1 MKTDGS
7 LSNTSDAEEEEVHSE
22 KELNMVPMH
31 RNNFTLF
38 SICNMLATPLSP
50 HYFVKTEGNFNL
62 FIISLL
68 TFLIHRYIT
77 DNAAILLPYYES
89 LTISLDVSIAV
100 YHVPSSAPLS
110 GLPHRQSKNEFD
122 AREEYLRGLDT
133 QYNVLQWL
141 VEPAD
146 MTELFWS
153 SFRSRYR
160 GMSDSSIFLNLLLI
174 VVRYVDCT
182 DFVHDSNGFPHIFK
196 LRHFLLAL
204 CVEIVA
210 VAFPSVPS
218 VPNYV
223 KSTSTSIACVH
234 IHPSNVQVRVAM
246 IAFPL
251 HNSTGLRRPIMRVRS
266 TLHLDIKACFPR
278 CPNVPLLTR
287 ENVKSPVT
295 CRLSSLIVQL
305 DQHVAF
311 WYRTE
316 AYPEATPG
324 AKFLKN

>member
-1 MKTDGS
+1 
-7 LSNTSDAEEEEVHSE
+7 
-22 KELNMVPMH
+22 
-31 RNNFTLF
+31 
-38 SICNMLATPLSP
+38 
-50 HYFVKTEGNFNL
+50 
-62 FIISLL
+62 
-68 TFLIHRYIT
+68 
-77 DNAAILLPYYES
+77 
-89 LTISLDVSIAV
+89 LDVSVAV
-100 YHVPSSAPLS
+100 CHVPSSAPLS
-110 GLPHRQSKNEFD
+110 GLPHLESSTCRFFYCKGQ
-122 AREEYLRGLDT
+122 REEYLRGLVT

-146 MTELFWS
+146 MSISCITSLIMDCIISTELFWS
-153 SFRSRYR
+153 SFRSRR
-160 GMSDSSIFLNLLLI
+160 H
-174 VVRYVDCT
+174 VRYVKCT

-210 VAFPSVPS
+210 VAFPSVP
-218 VPNYV
+218 NYV

-246 IAFPL
+246 SAFPL
-251 HNSTGLRRPIMRVRS
+251 HNSTGLRRPIKRVRS

-278 CPNVPLLTR
+278 CPNVPLFTR